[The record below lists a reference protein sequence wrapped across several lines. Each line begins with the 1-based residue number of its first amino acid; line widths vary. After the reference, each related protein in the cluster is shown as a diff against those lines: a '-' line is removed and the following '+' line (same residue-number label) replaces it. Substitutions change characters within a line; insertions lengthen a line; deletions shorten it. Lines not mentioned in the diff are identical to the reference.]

1 MFLLG
6 EYTTTTVSNVRTQCG
21 HKNGWYVTVHFFIW
35 KKTVFVCSDCGESIE
50 QKRK

>member
-1 MFLLG
+1 MTFPSS
-6 EYTTTTVSNVRTQCG
+6 YSTTTVSSKHPCE
-21 HKNGWYVTVHFFIW
+21 HKNGWYVTVCFFIW